1 MVVADRPSGAA
12 LDDRPTRTQALHTNT
27 RDAPD
32 AIGHVLDRPPT
43 LSQDVLRGGTR
54 MTGRWSHGAFHAHLP
69 GMQTHVLMT
78 YYGAAQASSWQQGG
92 RRMAA
97 RTAPGTVTIIPE
109 GQDGTWHVQG
119 AIDVSHVYLGDARL
133 QAAAADIANGRHIDL
148 VGRIC
153 FADPAAARILELLAH
168 EATHSDSASSLF
180 AEQAIDLLCVQLVR
194 ARSVHATLTL
204 PSVRKGLADWQVARV
219 TDYMRAG
226 IDREIRLDDLAALVK
241 MSRFHFCTAFPL
253 ATGQT
258 PHEWLTALRIAQARA
273 LLADVRLPVTQV
285 ALAVGY
291 QTPSAFAASFRK
303 LVGMTPSEFRRRL

>member
-1 MVVADRPSGAA
+1 MTDATRPRSG
-12 LDDRPTRTQALHTNT
+12 TRTLDAAE
-27 RDAPD
+27 RDAPA
-32 AIGHVLDRPPT
+32 AIGDVLDQPPT

-54 MTGRWSHGAFHAHLP
+54 MTGRWTHGAFHAHLP

-109 GQDGTWHVQG
+109 GQDGTWHVDG
-119 AIDVSHVYLGDARL
+119 AIDVSHLYLGDARL
-133 QAAAADIANGRHIDL
+133 QSAAAEIAHGRHVDL

-153 FADPAAARILELLAH
+153 FADPTAARILELLAH
-168 EATHSDSASSLF
+168 EAAHSDAASSLF

-194 ARSVHATLTL
+194 AHSAHAALSL
-204 PSVRKGLADWQVARV
+204 PDVRKGLADWQVTRV
-219 TDYMRAG
+219 TDYMRAAL
-226 IDREIRLDDLAALVK
+226 DREIRLDDLAALVA
-241 MSRFHFCTAFPL
+241 MSRFHFCTAFRL

-258 PHEWLTALRIAQARA
+258 PHDWLTALRMAEARR
-273 LLADVRLPVTQV
+273 LLADATLPVTQI

-303 LVGMTPSEFRRRL
+303 HAGTTPSEFRRRLRG